1 MSHPWRKATA
11 IAIEERRTR
20 NPENHRI
27 ISEYEDF
34 FSRPV
39 GSHIDIQPEDLNRWR
54 CAGETRKA
62 WYQAKRR
69 KNGKVR
75 FWNLGARV

>member
-1 MSHPWRKATA
+1 MSRHTCDTKPSFRKA
-11 IAIEERRTR
+11 RG
-20 NPENHRI
+20 I
-27 ISEYEDF
+27 IFSEYEEF

-39 GSHIDIQPEDLNRWR
+39 GSHIDIQPDDLNRWR

-69 KNGKVR
+69 KNGLIR

>member
-11 IAIEERRTR
+11 IAVAEKRERI
-20 NPENHRI
+20 PGNHRI
-27 ISEYEDF
+27 ISEYEEF

-39 GSHIDIQPEDLNRWR
+39 GAHIDIAPEDLNRWR

-69 KNGKVR
+69 KNGKIR

>member
-1 MSHPWRKATA
+1 MSHPWRNATA
-11 IAIEERRTR
+11 VAIEERRPRT
-20 NPENHRI
+20 PKNHRI
-27 ISEYEDF
+27 ISEYEEG

-39 GSHIDIQPEDLNRWR
+39 GSHIDISPEDLNRWR

-75 FWNLGARV
+75 FWNLGPQV

>member
-1 MSHPWRKATA
+1 MTHPWRTATA
-11 IAIEERRTR
+11 IAVAEKRTR
-20 NPENHRI
+20 F
-27 ISEYEDF
+27 SEYELF
-34 FSRPV
+34 FSQPV
-39 GSHIDIQPEDLNRWR
+39 GSHIDIQPDDLNRWR

-69 KNGKVR
+69 KNGLIR

>member
-1 MSHPWRKATA
+1 MMVHMSRHTCDTKPSFRKA
-11 IAIEERRTR
+11 RG
-20 NPENHRI
+20 
-27 ISEYEDF
+27 ISEYEEF

-39 GSHIDIQPEDLNRWR
+39 GSHIDIQPDDLNRWR

-69 KNGKVR
+69 KNGLIR

>member
-1 MSHPWRKATA
+1 MTHPWRTATA
-11 IAIEERRTR
+11 IAVAEKRTR
-20 NPENHRI
+20 SVENHRI
-27 ISEYEDF
+27 ISEYELF
-34 FSRPV
+34 FSQPV
-39 GSHIDIQPEDLNRWR
+39 CSHIDIQPDDLNRWR

-69 KNGKVR
+69 KNGLIR